1 MVVSIVI
8 SSPVDRVDHLV
19 WRARRQGFHRP
30 RNIFR
35 IDEGKLHGR
44 ILMLYL
50 AEPSCFN
57 ASPNK
62 GIFWAR
68 LHEFL
73 RRYMLKSPMAMES
86 YFGTLESPS
95 HHLLFLILFRAHYY
109 DRFVDSAIVLGTSQ
123 SNQYQEANFSL
134 QINK

>member
-1 MVVSIVI
+1 
-8 SSPVDRVDHLV
+8 
-19 WRARRQGFHRP
+19 
-30 RNIFR
+30 
-35 IDEGKLHGR
+35 
-44 ILMLYL
+44 MLYL
-50 AEPSCFN
+50 AEPSYFN

-62 GIFWAR
+62 DIFWAR

-109 DRFVDSAIVLGTSQ
+109 DQFVDSAIVLGTSQ
-123 SNQYQEANFSL
+123 VTNIRR
-134 QINK
+134 QILAYRLTSDGRGDGTVAP